1 MPYFKEILLASPCTL
16 KIMDSKPLLIP
27 LNIFFLNVIIIKQ
40 FINSLSFFEVVSYH
54 DDLQCMYFT
63 PPPLFCIML

>member
-27 LNIFFLNVIIIKQ
+27 LNIFFFKYDNNKTIYKF
-40 FINSLSFFEVVSYH
+40 FI
-54 DDLQCMYFT
+54 
-63 PPPLFCIML
+63 LF